1 MLRRP
6 IQTTR
11 FRTSAGV
18 VQKGTSIGGGK
29 SLNLTGRNSSLQV
42 VHRLQVVDHRFIPEV
57 VEFAK
62 EKGNQ
67 SSSPSLIL
75 STRIGRS
82 LEGLRSPSSHGVLNM
97 APTGSLLFMTIEHV
111 GAVSGTQFVDHPPKV
126 DPSEGTAVSVT
137 VVPKTKFPE
146 QAAPPLVVQLM
157 TPSALVTVPV
167 PKPT

>member
-1 MLRRP
+1 M
-6 IQTTR
+6 
-11 FRTSAGV
+11 
-18 VQKGTSIGGGK
+18 
-29 SLNLTGRNSSLQV
+29 NLQGRNSSLQV

-62 EKGNQ
+62 KKENQ
-67 SSSPSLIL
+67 SSNPI
-75 STRIGRS
+75 RIGRS